1 MFEYEG
7 DYSRE
12 IPTVL
17 GRISPTCE
25 SKSFSCPERGTRIF
39 FLFAGNEF
47 FPQSWFTFFFS
58 LKLKCF

>member
-17 GRISPTCE
+17 GRISPMCE

-39 FLFAGNEF
+39 SNSAFGDANF
-47 FPQSWFTFFFS
+47 FPFRWQ
-58 LKLKCF
+58 